1 MGSTEK
7 SIKVLLLGA
16 GEAGKSTIVKQMK
29 ILYRGGYTKEE
40 QLEFRAVIY
49 GNILQSALAITSGM
63 ETLQIKYD
71 SPTATEDGKKL
82 QKMADTLDEGTLSA
96 ELTEILK
103 NLWRDTG
110 FQTAIE
116 RSAEY
121 QLTDSAAYYLGDL
134 DRISAPD
141 YIPNDL
147 DVLYA
152 RVNATEIVEE
162 QFTFKDLNFRMF
174 DAGGQ
179 RSERKKWITCFED
192 ASCII
197 FCTALNS
204 YDMALVEDEEVNRMH
219 ESLHLFNSICNHKFF
234 AGTSIVLFLNKK
246 DLFQEKISKVPLST
260 CFPNYSGSNTF
271 DETSNYI
278 KQQFEDLNTNKGGKP
293 IYTHLT
299 CAVDTKDIESNFS
312 TVTDVIVK
320 NLKECGQL

>member
-1 MGSTEK
+1 MASTEK

-16 GEAGKSTIVKQMK
+16 AEAGKSTIMKQMK
-29 ILYRGGYTKEE
+29 ILYRGGFSKEE

-49 GNILQSALAITSGM
+49 RNILQSALSVTSGM
-63 ETLQIKYD
+63 EQLQIKYD

-82 QKMADTLDEGTLSA
+82 QKLADMVEDGTMPS
-96 ELTEILK
+96 ELEDILRS
-103 NLWRDTG
+103 LWRDSG
-110 FQTAIE
+110 FHAAIE

-121 QLTDSAAYYLGDL
+121 QLCDSTAYYLADL
-134 DRISAPD
+134 DRICAAD
-141 YIPNDL
+141 FIPNDL

-152 RVNATEIVEE
+152 RISSTEVVEE

-179 RSERKKWITCFED
+179 RPERKKWVTCFED
-192 ASCII
+192 VSCII

-234 AGTSIVLFLNKK
+234 ASTSIVLFLNKK
-246 DLFQEKISKVPLST
+246 DLFKEKISKVPLST
-260 CFPNYSGSNTF
+260 CFPNYSGSNTYE
-271 DETSNYI
+271 DATNYV
-278 KQQFEDLNTNKGGKP
+278 KQQFEELNTNKGGKP

-299 CAVDTKDIESNFS
+299 CAVDTKDIDSTFS
-312 TVTDVIVK
+312 TVTDVIIK
-320 NLKECGQL
+320 NLKECGHL